1 MDCTYGYI
9 FNIKK
14 ISFDRLCNAD
24 SACIGFDI
32 SNIILKP
39 LVARTRPYD
48 INTAFELLI
57 PAQHDYSFPSG
68 HSAASFAAV
77 SAMYFTKCSLWKPV
91 VFVAAAIAFSRLYL
105 YVHFPTDVAA
115 GILLGIL
122 SGLAAAKIYKRLFLK
137 NREINF

>member
-1 MDCTYGYI
+1 MRSRLDDVFTLPI
-9 FNIKK
+9 IKSGSALK
-14 ISFDRLCNAD
+14 ID
-24 SACIGFDI
+24 SRFC
-32 SNIILKP
+32 
-39 LVARTRPYD
+39 
-48 INTAFELLI
+48 LLYTS
-57 PAQHDYSFPSG
+57 YSFPSG